1 MSQSLSPRQLRSFRV
16 ELEELLA
23 EAPAPG
29 APGGEACR
37 NALARLD
44 AGVFGVCSVCG
55 EFIELNRLVASP
67 TETLC
72 LSCRTAPQRRHE
84 RE

>member
-1 MSQSLSPRQLRSFRV
+1 MSQSLSSRQLRSFRV

-23 EAPAPG
+23 EAPAAGVPG
-29 APGGEACR
+29 CEACR
-37 NALARLD
+37 RALARLD
-44 AGVFGVCSVCG
+44 AGVFGACSVCG

-72 LSCRTAPQRRHE
+72 LSCRAASQHRRD